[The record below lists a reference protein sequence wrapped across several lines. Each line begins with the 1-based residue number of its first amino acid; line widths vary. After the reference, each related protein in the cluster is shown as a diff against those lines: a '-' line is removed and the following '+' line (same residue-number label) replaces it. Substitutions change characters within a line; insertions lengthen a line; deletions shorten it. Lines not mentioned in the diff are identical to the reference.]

1 MSDHGHS
8 HEDGD
13 ADPPPFADPQVPDA
27 ELRPSDLSR
36 RELLR
41 RAGLLGAAAAGAQFL
56 PGFAGLPSAR
66 AQGASGHEEAV
77 DDRVTDPDGVLWLAG
92 DHHTHTQYSSDA
104 RYLVRTHVGQAAR
117 HRIDWLVIT
126 DHGRAAHE
134 KVSIDRTLADV
145 IATRAAYPAMLLY
158 QGLEWNIPGAEH
170 GTIFFAPGPNESA
183 LLHTFEK
190 SFDGVVVYGAGATKN
205 DPAVEAK
212 AVEGLRWMADQLT
225 AGKAP
230 AGLFLANHPSRR
242 GLDSP
247 HEIRAWNDAAPGIAV
262 GMEGAPG
269 HQASG
274 MAVASDGP
282 EVARGFYDFAPSAN
296 SHLAYPLESY
306 RTFGGFD
313 WMTATVGGLWDS
325 LLSEGRRWWITANSD
340 AHAVYR
346 DSIVRGGGTPA
357 NYDDPASPYYGA
369 YGDPIDTLVMQK
381 GNGDFWPGA
390 YSRTVVGALARTY
403 ADVMAGIGDG
413 RMWVTHGDLIWG
425 LDARLSRLGEDALGV
440 TLGGTFQAE
449 RGEDADLRIRITL
462 PKMANFNGDRPKL
475 RRVDVITAPITGRS
489 ADHDR
494 FTAPGAAIVGSYD
507 VDVVGKSEIQL
518 RHVFRNVRAPFYVR
532 LRGTDG
538 NASGPGSI
546 EPRLD
551 PVPVDPWKDLWFY
564 SNPIFVSIRP

>member
-8 HEDGD
+8 HDDDQAGI
-13 ADPPPFADPQVPDA
+13 APFADPQVPDA

-41 RAGLLGAAAAGAQFL
+41 RAGLLGAAAAGAQLL
-56 PGFAGLPSAR
+56 PGLAGSPSAR
-66 AQGASGHEEAV
+66 ALGAGGDEDDDGSG
-77 DDRVTDPDGVLWLAG
+77 DPSRLLWLAG
-92 DHHTHTQYSSDA
+92 DHHTHTQYSVDA

-126 DHGRAAHE
+126 DHGRVAHE

-145 IATRAAYPAMLLY
+145 VATRVAYPTMLLY

-190 SFDGVVVYGAGATKN
+190 SFDGVVVFGAGATKN
-205 DPAVEAK
+205 DAVAEAK
-212 AVEGLRWMADQLT
+212 AIEGLRWMADQLT
-225 AGKAP
+225 AGKAA
-230 AGLFLANHPSRR
+230 AGLFLANHPARR

-247 HEIRAWNDAAPGIAV
+247 HEIRAWNDAAPNVAV

-269 HQASG
+269 DQAAG
-274 MAVASDGP
+274 VAKANDGP
-282 EVARGFYDFAPSAN
+282 EVARGFYDFAPGAD

-357 NYDDPASPYYGA
+357 NYDDPASPYFGA
-369 YGDPIDTLVMQK
+369 YGDPVDTLVLQK

-390 YSRTVVGALARTY
+390 YSRTVVGSLRRTY
-403 ADVMAGIGDG
+403 ADVMAGIRDG

-425 LDARLSRLGEDALGV
+425 LDARLGRVGGDASAV
-440 TLGGTFQAE
+440 TLGGVLRVTRGDDAE
-449 RGEDADLRIRITL
+449 LTVRITL
-462 PKMANFNGDRPKL
+462 PKMPNFNGDVPKL
-475 RRVDVITAPITGRS
+475 RRVDVITGPITGPA
-489 ADHDR
+489 ADRDR
-494 FTAPGAAIVGSYD
+494 FAAEAG
-507 VDVVGKSEIQL
+507 VVRSFDLDPSGKTEIQL
-518 RHVFRNVRAPFYVR
+518 SHVFRNVRGPFYVR

-538 NASGPGSI
+538 NATAPGSI

-564 SNPIFVSIRP
+564 SNPIFVRIR